1 MKKIISILL
10 ALAVVF
16 SFAACENGVVF
27 PENAEK
33 TVLSV
38 TLESAPEYLV
48 GETVDPADV
57 TLRVVY
63 GDRTEDTFTGAEL
76 GLTAT
81 SYKLTDVKNTF
92 TVKFGA
98 PVAGDGG
105 TATIKS
111 WNITIP
117 AYKLTKLVVD
127 PTEAVKT
134 VAKDAQTI
142 STTGLAFTGTYNGNQ
157 TKSVSYD
164 VAKESFENLA
174 FTVDTSVEKEDVKV
188 AVAADNEGV
197 TISPEWYVD
206 VVEATN
212 PNAAVNVTLKQIVEE
227 ADGDGSNEVFR
238 GGDDTLAD
246 IKFVAIVTP
255 AEGEDVTV
263 TLTENTDKT
272 GFTGS
277 YKYTP
282 AGDGASEVTETV
294 DVIWNDFVNTKELTA
309 NAPTSFTATVTVK
322 GADDV
327 YYTDNAATLPVEYA
341 EDYPLTYNIQLKDDK
356 TTFKAGSEITNNFFE
371 FRAMSWASGKSVT
384 DSTNGDVISNG
395 SSMFE
400 IPLAQRYVKSPVA
413 TSETQEIS
421 FTYIG
426 KGNQIVSAAGNSITS
441 VSVEAAK

>member
-76 GLTAT
+76 GLTAS

-98 PVAGDGG
+98 PVEG
-105 TATIKS
+105 TIKPWS
-111 WNITIP
+111 INIP
-117 AYKLTKLVVD
+117 AYKLDKLVVD

-164 VAKESFENLA
+164 VAKESFKNLA

-212 PNAAVNVTLKQIVEE
+212 PKAAVNVTLKQLTE
-227 ADGDGSNEVFR
+227 ADNEKADGTNEVFR
-238 GGDDTLAD
+238 GGDNTLAD

-263 TLTENTDKT
+263 TLTANSDGTGYTGTYNTN
-272 GFTGS
+272 
-277 YKYTP
+277 
-282 AGDGASEVTETV
+282 ERV
-294 DVIWNDFVNTKELTA
+294 DVIWNDFVNTKELDA
-309 NAPTSFTATVTVK
+309 NAATSFTATVTVK
-322 GADDV
+322 DADGV
-327 YYTDNAATLPVEYA
+327 YYTDNAATLPVEYT
-341 EDYPLTYNIQLKDDK
+341 EDYPLTYNIQLKSDE
-356 TTFKAGSEITNNFFE
+356 TTFEAGSEITNNFFE

-413 TSETQEIS
+413 TSGTQEIS

-426 KGNQIVSAAGNSITS
+426 KGNQTVSAAGNSITS

>member
-33 TVLSV
+33 AVLSV

-98 PVAGDGG
+98 PVEG
-105 TATIKS
+105 TIKPWS
-111 WNITIP
+111 INIP
-117 AYKLTKLVVD
+117 AYKLDKLVVD

-164 VAKESFENLA
+164 VAKESFKNLA
-174 FTVDTSVEKEDVKV
+174 FTVDTSAEKEDVKV

-212 PNAAVNVTLKQIVEE
+212 PKAAVNVTLKQLTE
-227 ADGDGSNEVFR
+227 ADNEKADGTNEVFR
-238 GGDDTLAD
+238 GGDNTLAD
-246 IKFVAIVTP
+246 IKFVAIVTS
-255 AEGEDVTV
+255 AEGDDVTV
-263 TLTENTDKT
+263 TLTANSDGTGYTGTYNTN
-272 GFTGS
+272 
-277 YKYTP
+277 
-282 AGDGASEVTETV
+282 ETV
-294 DVIWNDFVNTKELTA
+294 DVIWNDFVNTKELDA
-309 NAPTSFTATVTVK
+309 NAATSFTATVTVK
-322 GADDV
+322 DADDEV
-327 YYTDNAATLPVEYA
+327 YYTDNATVLDVEYTT
-341 EDYPLTYNIQLKDDK
+341 DYPISGSASTEKTYWEGDQIKVGDFTLTVN
-356 TTFKAGSEITNNFFE
+356 
-371 FRAMSWASGKSVT
+371 SWASGKEVA
-384 DSTNGDVISNG
+384 DGGDTGIAASAY
-395 SSMFE
+395 FE
-400 IPLAQRYVKSPVA
+400 IPLSESYIKTPATNTGTQNVSFKLSVDGNQKVNITVSPV
-413 TSETQEIS
+413 TL
-421 FTYIG
+421 
-426 KGNQIVSAAGNSITS
+426 KNPSAN
-441 VSVEAAK
+441 

>member
-33 TVLSV
+33 AVLSV

-76 GLTAT
+76 GLTAS
-81 SYKLTDVKNTF
+81 SYKLTDEKNTF

-98 PVAGDGG
+98 PVEG
-105 TATIKS
+105 TIKPWS
-111 WNITIP
+111 IDIP

-134 VAKDAQTI
+134 VAKDAKDI
-142 STTGLAFTGTYNGNQ
+142 SITGLTYTGTYNGNQ

-164 VAKESFENLA
+164 VAKANFTNLD

-212 PNAAVNVTLKQIVEE
+212 PKAAVNVTLKQLTEE
-227 ADGDGSNEVFR
+227 ADNKAADGTYEVFR
-238 GGDDTLAD
+238 GGDNTLAD

-263 TLTENTDKT
+263 TLTANSDGTGYTGKYNTN
-272 GFTGS
+272 
-277 YKYTP
+277 
-282 AGDGASEVTETV
+282 ETV
-294 DVIWNDFVNTKELTA
+294 DVIWNDFVNAKELDA
-309 NAPTSFTATVTVK
+309 NAATSFTATVTVK
-322 GADDV
+322 DADDEV
-327 YYTDNAATLPVEYA
+327 YYTDNAAVLDVEYTT
-341 EDYPLTYNIQLKDDK
+341 DYPISGSASTEKTYWEGDQIKVRDFTLTVN
-356 TTFKAGSEITNNFFE
+356 
-371 FRAMSWASGKSVT
+371 SWASGKDVA
-384 DSTNGDVISNG
+384 DGGDTGIAASAY
-395 SSMFE
+395 FE
-400 IPLAQRYVKSPVA
+400 IPLSESYIKTPATNNGTQNVSFKLSVDGNQKVNITVSPV
-413 TSETQEIS
+413 TL
-421 FTYIG
+421 
-426 KGNQIVSAAGNSITS
+426 KNPSAN
-441 VSVEAAK
+441 

>member
-33 TVLSV
+33 AVLSV

-76 GLTAT
+76 GLTAS
-81 SYKLTDVKNTF
+81 SYKLTDVKNAF

-98 PVAGDGG
+98 PVEG
-105 TATIKS
+105 TIKPWS
-111 WNITIP
+111 INIP
-117 AYKLTKLVVD
+117 AYKLDKLVVD

-134 VAKDAQTI
+134 VAKDAKTI

-212 PNAAVNVTLKQIVEE
+212 PKAAVNVTLKQLTEE
-227 ADGDGSNEVFR
+227 TDNKAADGAYEVFR
-238 GGDDTLAD
+238 GGDNTLAD
-246 IKFVAIVTP
+246 IKFVAIVTS
-255 AEGEDVTV
+255 AEGDDVTV
-263 TLTENTDKT
+263 TLTANSDGTGYTGKYNTN
-272 GFTGS
+272 
-277 YKYTP
+277 
-282 AGDGASEVTETV
+282 ETV
-294 DVIWNDFVNTKELTA
+294 DVIWNDFVNTKELDA
-309 NAPTSFTATVTVK
+309 NAATSFTATVTVK
-322 GADDV
+322 DADDEV
-327 YYTDNAATLPVEYA
+327 YYTDNATVLDVEYTT
-341 EDYPLTYNIQLKDDK
+341 DYPISGSASTEKTYWEGDQIKVGDFTLTVNCH
-356 TTFKAGSEITNNFFE
+356 
-371 FRAMSWASGKSVT
+371 
-384 DSTNGDVISNG
+384 
-395 SSMFE
+395 
-400 IPLAQRYVKSPVA
+400 PL
-413 TSETQEIS
+413 I
-421 FTYIG
+421 
-426 KGNQIVSAAGNSITS
+426 
-441 VSVEAAK
+441 

>member
-174 FTVDTSVEKEDVKV
+174 YS
-188 AVAADNEGV
+188 
-197 TISPEWYVD
+197 
-206 VVEATN
+206 
-212 PNAAVNVTLKQIVEE
+212 
-227 ADGDGSNEVFR
+227 
-238 GGDDTLAD
+238 
-246 IKFVAIVTP
+246 
-255 AEGEDVTV
+255 
-263 TLTENTDKT
+263 
-272 GFTGS
+272 
-277 YKYTP
+277 
-282 AGDGASEVTETV
+282 
-294 DVIWNDFVNTKELTA
+294 
-309 NAPTSFTATVTVK
+309 
-322 GADDV
+322 
-327 YYTDNAATLPVEYA
+327 
-341 EDYPLTYNIQLKDDK
+341 
-356 TTFKAGSEITNNFFE
+356 
-371 FRAMSWASGKSVT
+371 
-384 DSTNGDVISNG
+384 
-395 SSMFE
+395 
-400 IPLAQRYVKSPVA
+400 
-413 TSETQEIS
+413 
-421 FTYIG
+421 
-426 KGNQIVSAAGNSITS
+426 
-441 VSVEAAK
+441 